1 MWHLNVKVHRG
12 LRFKG
17 DLSYI
22 APSRTLDWPWGWL
35 ILLVISPALHSVN
48 IKYASTRSV
57 FEMFSPVHAI
67 AFLAIPYG
75 ACEMHDIIVFEMTSV
90 SYGALPGSKFN
101 PANLSKLVNLIYQ
114 KLYLYSPRNDT
125 QFRVGDHFGGCTYS
139 PSKGLNL
146 SKNRLNSYNTL
157 IWHYI
162 NFFTLSYLIHSPFLR
177 KR

>member
-1 MWHLNVKVHRG
+1 MADFASHITSLAFSKYQIRFHTQRIWNV
-12 LRFKG
+12 F
-17 DLSYI
+17 
-22 APSRTLDWPWGWL
+22 SRPRN
-35 ILLVISPALHSVN
+35 S
-48 IKYASTRSV
+48 
-57 FEMFSPVHAI
+57 
-67 AFLAIPYG
+67 IPYG

-90 SYGALPGSKFN
+90 SCGALPGSKFN

-139 PSKGLNL
+139 PSKGLNS